1 MVYEYIRENGYGT
14 CVQYSSKTY
23 EKCKEIGVP
32 CQFVWTDAGIY
43 GHVANTVCVDGIW
56 FIMDTQAGCFLDY
69 NYGFTE
75 VVDKDMN
82 HIGDADMLSNYSY
95 SELFG

>member
-1 MVYEYIRENGYGT
+1 M
-14 CVQYSSKTY
+14 
-23 EKCKEIGVP
+23 
-32 CQFVWTDAGIY
+32 
-43 GHVANTVCVDGIW
+43 CVDGIW

-75 VVDKDMN
+75 VVDRDMN
-82 HIGDADMLSNYSY
+82 HIGDAYMLSNYSY

>member
-1 MVYEYIRENGYGT
+1 
-14 CVQYSSKTY
+14 
-23 EKCKEIGVP
+23 
-32 CQFVWTDAGIY
+32 
-43 GHVANTVCVDGIW
+43 
-56 FIMDTQAGCFLDY
+56 MDTQAGCFLDY
-69 NYGFTE
+69 NYGFIE